1 MNVKQSSLNVLFTTC
16 LVLAWILTSCGPRVV
31 QTPVI
36 QTTLSPTPPL
46 PTVPPTHTPTPTS
59 TPTPV
64 PTLTPS
70 EIVQRLEP
78 SIVMILSTMGLQ
90 GGEKIE
96 WSGTGI
102 IFDPEGFV
110 ITAAHVV
117 DGAAVI
123 KVKVQSRGEFSAKVV
138 GIDPCADLAVLKIT
152 EGSPFE
158 AAPIGESK
166 TLQLASQVMI
176 LGYTGRSSTDASIS
190 VTMGIISQRGAKVKL
205 TLEGLTYSGL
215 LKTDAVIVHGNSGG
229 PLVALEGPERGRVVG
244 IVQLGEEG
252 FGYAIPLENISA
264 LVDNLKRGYKG
275 NWLGASLIPLQSLFY
290 LAEIIPDLQ
299 PYVERIRKRLGD
311 QGMLVLSV
319 TPGTSPASNVGL
331 QSGDVILTMQNIG
344 VNSWDE
350 VCEILKTN
358 PLPEN
363 TIELEVLRE
372 GRRIHLKLK

>member
-1 MNVKQSSLNVLFTTC
+1 MNVKQFSRNVLFTTF
-16 LVLAWILTSCGPRVV
+16 LVLVWILTSCGPRVV

-36 QTTLSPTPPL
+36 QVSPSPTTFL
-46 PTVPPTHTPTPTS
+46 PTVTPTYTPTPTS

-78 SIVMILSTMGLQ
+78 SVVMILSTMGLQ

-96 WSGTGI
+96 WSGTGV

-123 KVKVQSRGEFSAKVV
+123 KVKVQGRGEFSAKIA
-138 GIDPCADLAVLKIT
+138 GIDPCADLAVLKII
-152 EGSPFE
+152 EGAPFE
-158 AAPIGESK
+158 TAPMGESEL
-166 TLQLASQVMI
+166 LQLASQVMI
-176 LGYTGRSSTDASIS
+176 LGYTGDTSPDASIS
-190 VTMGIISQRGAKVKL
+190 VAMGIISQRGAKVTL
-205 TLEGLTYSGL
+205 TLEKLTYSGL
-215 LKTDAVIVHGNSGG
+215 LKTDAEISHGNSGG
-229 PLVALEGPERGRVVG
+229 PLVALEGPEQGRVVG

-252 FGYAIPLENISA
+252 FGYAIPMESIST
-264 LVDNLKRGYKG
+264 LVNDLKRGYKG
-275 NWLGASLIPLQSLFY
+275 NWLGAFLIPMPSLLY

-299 PYVERIRKRLGD
+299 PYVERIEKLLGD

-319 TPGTSPASNVGL
+319 TPGTNPASNAGL
-331 QSGDVILTMQNIG
+331 QSGDVILTMQNIS

-363 TIELEVLRE
+363 TIELEVLRA